1 MGASY
6 GGLGGGPLGGLRHHL
21 GGVALLFGLS
31 PRVTSPLVAG
41 GCLGE
46 SCPMAISTKEAVA
59 SLRLL
64 VSVARADGVLHDE
77 EKKVLE
83 STLDELWEE
92 LPDEANL
99 ESFLDEDVDLDEQLG
114 KLKSDD
120 AREEA
125 YRSAYLL
132 AHADGECSSEEQELL
147 ERIEKKLKITSD
159 QVKATEQLIA
169 PDDREEAPPTLK
181 HIEDPDE
188 RDAVVQRETLKCA
201 VMSAVF
207 GAFPVPGLAIAT
219 DLAVVGFQVNL
230 VRDIGHLWGQQVDK
244 KSAKS
249 LLAALGLG
257 TGVRLAVSNLL
268 KFLPGWGSLAGA
280 TTAFASTYAV
290 GHVINKHF
298 ADPREDLT
306 ALKEDFD
313 KAEKK
318 GKKAYAENKDAI
330 EEKQRLTKDS
340 IAVLNTDRKEGK
352 LSQAEYEDRVSM
364 I

>member
-1 MGASY
+1 
-6 GGLGGGPLGGLRHHL
+6 
-21 GGVALLFGLS
+21 
-31 PRVTSPLVAG
+31 
-41 GCLGE
+41 
-46 SCPMAISTKEAVA
+46 MAISTTEAVA

-83 STLDELWEE
+83 SSLDELWEA

-99 ESFLDEDVDLDEQLG
+99 ESFLDEDIDLDEQLG
-114 KLKSDD
+114 KLKGDE

-132 AHADGECSSEEQELL
+132 AHADGECSPEEAKLL
-147 ERIEKKLKITSD
+147 ASVQKKLKITAE
-159 QVKATEQLIA
+159 QVAATEQLIA
-169 PDDREEAPPTLK
+169 KDEREEAPPTLK
-181 HIEDPDE
+181 YIADPDE
-188 RDAVVQRETLKCA
+188 REAVVQRETLKCA

-244 KSAKS
+244 QSAKS

-298 ADPREDLT
+298 ADPREDLSN
-306 ALKEDFD
+306 LKEEFD
-313 KAEKK
+313 DAEKK
-318 GKKAYAENKDAI
+318 GKKAYEENKDAI

-340 IAVLNTDRKEGK
+340 ITALNAERKEGRM
-352 LSQAEYEDRVSM
+352 SQAEYEDRVSM
-364 I
+364 L